1 MKCARCR
8 IQSVKACG
16 LEKACCD
23 TRARRCEQ
31 EAAREERKRKAA
43 AAKQAREV
51 QQAQQQ
57 AQQVLQELQQ
67 APLIVPSAAGQLAI
81 HEVVQVHENPR
92 CIAFSV
98 RHPVGPSC
106 LPSLISRDCAFLGLV
121 EDLMEKTRGSLF
133 DAVPTAAAAAEDAE
147 RPRKRAKKKQEY
159 VPGVGTANYAFLIIL
174 YQA

>member
-1 MKCARCR
+1 M
-8 IQSVKACG
+8 
-16 LEKACCD
+16 
-23 TRARRCEQ
+23 RAGGRQ
-31 EAAREERKRKAA
+31 GGAEAQGGSRKAGARGSAGA
-43 AAKQAREV
+43 AAG
-51 QQAQQQ
+51 
-57 AQQVLQELQQ
+57 
-67 APLIVPSAAGQLAI
+67 AAGAAGAAAGTTHCPLCSRSVG
-81 HEVVQVHENPR
+81 HTRSVQVHENPR